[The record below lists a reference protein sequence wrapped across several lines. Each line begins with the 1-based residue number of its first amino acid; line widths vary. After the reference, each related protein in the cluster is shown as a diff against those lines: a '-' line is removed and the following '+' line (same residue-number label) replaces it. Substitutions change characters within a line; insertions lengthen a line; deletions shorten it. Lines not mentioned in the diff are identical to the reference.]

1 MNILGFRYN
10 KPSNNKSKNSF
21 KDYSII
27 SFNKFIL
34 PIVVLLS
41 IDLNAYQSED
51 KLKVVLVGKVGKYI
65 TWQEK
70 NSDDFIITILNN
82 QNGDLFNKIYR
93 DKKIKN
99 HAVKLKYIQDIDE
112 LTQTNILYIPSS
124 NSKNLEEIFK
134 KTVDKNILT
143 ISDIRGFS
151 QKGGILQIYFAS
163 QKPKIRINLD
173 VAKRENLKIKSSLLR
188 IADIVKD
195 N

>member
-173 VAKRENLKIKSSLLR
+173 VAKRENLKIKSSLLQ
-188 IADIVKD
+188 IADVVKD